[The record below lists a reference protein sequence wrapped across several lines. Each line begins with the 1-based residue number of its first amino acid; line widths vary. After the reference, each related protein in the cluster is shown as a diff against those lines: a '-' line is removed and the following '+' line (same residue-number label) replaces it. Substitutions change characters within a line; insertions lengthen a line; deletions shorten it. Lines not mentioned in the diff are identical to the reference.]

1 MGPATQGIR
10 ETLGC
15 NRPCCFRKGA
25 RANVHC
31 PAHDDATPSLSVSEN
46 DGRTL
51 FHCYAGC
58 SQDAVIAALQDK
70 GLLEVPLGNG
80 RTAPRAMEPHIS
92 KVYDYVE
99 DRLEEER
106 YT

>member
-1 MGPATQGIR
+1 MIPTDTIR
-10 ETLGC
+10 KTLRCGRSTC
-15 NRPCCFRKGA
+15 PCKGA

-80 RTAPRAMEPHIS
+80 RPAPRAVEPHIS
-92 KVYDYVE
+92 KVYDYIE
-99 DRLEEER
+99 DRLEDEENG
-106 YT
+106 